1 MMRKERG
8 DEIDKIVA
16 LAKADFDKAC
26 ESGENLVPAT
36 ERYREALKLQELHSI
51 ESSIDLID

>member
-1 MMRKERG
+1 MRKERKN
-8 DEIDKIVA
+8 EIDKIVA

-26 ESGENLVPAT
+26 ESGKDLIPAT

-51 ESSIDLID
+51 EGSLELID